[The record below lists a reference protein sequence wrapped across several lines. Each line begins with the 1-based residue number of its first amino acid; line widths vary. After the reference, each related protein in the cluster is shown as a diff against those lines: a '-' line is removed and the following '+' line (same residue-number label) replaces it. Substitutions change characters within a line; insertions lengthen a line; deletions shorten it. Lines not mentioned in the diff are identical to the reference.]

1 MTWSVGMDMGG
12 TFTDGYFTDGRRAV
26 MAKVPTSHFDL
37 TRSVMACLG
46 EGARRFDLDLEDFLA
61 SVGVLRLATTIGTNS
76 VVTGAGDPVGLLV
89 EAGAESSLYG
99 PVEPAPAFG
108 VFVHPGQVAAVPASD
123 RTDAGAEAE
132 LAVSP
137 ADEPLAD
144 GLASATDEAV
154 LGLCRDLVSQGVRQ
168 VVVSLRRRRRA
179 DEERLRELVRD
190 RYPAH
195 YLRSI
200 PLTLGSE
207 VADLDDDEL
216 RTATAVLNAYLTRPM
231 AKLLYRTEG
240 LLQQA
245 GLGVPLLAVHSD
257 GSCGRTAR
265 TTAISTYSSGPAAGL
280 GLVAAEAAARRDEV
294 AVGFDMGG
302 TTLDLG
308 LVRGGAYSVTETP
321 EIRGV
326 RVSLPVPE
334 VVSVGLGGSSIAAAD
349 SAGAVTVGPASAG
362 AVPGPAAFGRG
373 GAEAT
378 LTDADAALGFL
389 AAGATLIGDITLD
402 AERARSALA
411 ALDGA
416 EAALAG
422 RDPVEAALRVRSA
435 AHRQAASALEDLL
448 DAAAIDPD
456 AVTLYAFGGAG
467 GLHAGP
473 VADLVGIARV
483 RSFVHGGVFSARGV
497 VGAPL
502 RQIYRASVGPGGDSG
517 AAADRLA
524 ARARLDLEAE
534 RLPLAEARIA
544 IDTDD
549 GQVEVSSQL
558 DPPPVPSVAAAP
570 DQPVGSEPS
579 PPLAAA
585 VGPES
590 SSSPGLG
597 SSSAAARRE
606 VWWGAE
612 SEPTAVVDLAALAPG
627 ETIDGPA
634 LIEGWGAVHAVP
646 PGWTARRPDHDSLLW
661 ERSP

>member
-1 MTWSVGMDMGG
+1 MTWAVGMDMGG

-37 TRSVMACLG
+37 TRSVMACLS
-46 EGARRFDLDLEDFLA
+46 EGARRFDLDLGDFLA

-76 VVTGAGDPVGLLV
+76 VVTGSGDPVGLLV

-99 PVEPAPAFG
+99 SVEPAPALG
-108 VFVHPGQVAAVPASD
+108 VFVHPDQVAAVSASD
-123 RTDAGAEAE
+123 LSAGAEAE
-132 LAVSP
+132 AAVSL
-137 ADEPLAD
+137 ADEALAG
-144 GLASATDEAV
+144 GLASAADEAV

-168 VVVSLRRRRRA
+168 VVVSLRRARRA
-179 DEERLRELVRD
+179 DEERLRKLVRD

-216 RTATAVLNAYLTRPM
+216 RTATAVLNAYLSRPM

-280 GLVAAEAAARRDEV
+280 GLVAAEAAARSDEA

-308 LVRGGAYSVTETP
+308 LVRDGAYSVTEAP

-349 SAGAVTVGPASAG
+349 SAGEVTVGPASAG

-373 GAEAT
+373 GTDPT
-378 LTDADAALGFL
+378 LTDADVTLGFL
-389 AAGATLIGDITLD
+389 ADGATLIGDITLD
-402 AERARSALA
+402 AERARSALT

-416 EAALAG
+416 ETALAEG
-422 RDPVEAALRVRSA
+422 DPVEAALKVRSA
-435 AHRQAASALEDLL
+435 AHRQAASALGDLL
-448 DAAAIDPD
+448 ARTDLDPTE
-456 AVTLYAFGGAG
+456 VVLYAFGGAG

-502 RQIYRASVGPGGDSG
+502 RQAYRASAALGEDPR

-534 RLPLAEARIA
+534 RLPPDEARIA
-544 IDTDD
+544 VDAGD
-549 GQVEVSSQL
+549 GRVEVSSQL
-558 DPPPVPSVAAAP
+558 DPPPVPSVAGPASPA
-570 DQPVGSEPS
+570 GSEPS
-579 PPLAAA
+579 SPPAAA

-590 SSSPGLG
+590 SLSPAPG
-597 SSSAAARRE
+597 SSSSAERRE

-612 SEPTAVVDLAALAPG
+612 PEPTAVVDLAALALG
-627 ETIDGPA
+627 QAIDGPA

-646 PGWTARRPDHDSLLW
+646 PGWTARRQDHDSLLW